1 MPDLHHDD
9 AQWGDLAVL
18 LREDRPEPD
27 PAFANRMDK
36 LVERGFQS
44 WSPPPRMQRTPWW
57 RPLLNG
63 PAIGVATL
71 VLIVAL
77 AIVLPKGDDF
87 GDSGG
92 SSSGGSASSSTSAGS
107 AEPQVGAN
115 AESAGGGSSAADSAG
130 ASIAG
135 STRSSG
141 GDLSVQSVVPPS
153 PGTGSPGSD
162 RARNRKIERSASLT
176 LATRPRDIDRVSDAI
191 QRETRAV
198 GGFVDSASVSASRY
212 GGNGDFEL
220 RVPTARLDTLMG
232 RLSRLAAV
240 RERADRSHDITA
252 EAVSARK
259 HLTDARAERSSLLR
273 QLGNATTL
281 AETAEIRARLE
292 IVSREIESAKA
303 GVRRVNNRANFST
316 VTVSLIADESAAPP
330 AKDDDSGWSPADAAR
345 DALRVLEVIAG
356 VVLISLAVLGPLA
369 ILALLVAG
377 SARWTTRRRRE
388 RALDAI

>member
-36 LVERGFQS
+36 LVERGFQG
-44 WSPPPRMQRTPWW
+44 WEPPPRVQKKPWW
-57 RPLLNG
+57 RPLMSG
-63 PAIGVATL
+63 PAIGVGVAAL
-71 VLIVAL
+71 LVAL
-77 AIVLPKGDDF
+77 VIALPKNGDDL
-87 GDSGG
+87 GSSGG
-92 SSSGGSASSSTSAGS
+92 SSSGSSGGSTATTQSGS
-107 AEPQVGAN
+107 AESAAAPQ
-115 AESAGGGSSAADSAG
+115 AEDSAGGSSAGG
-130 ASIAG
+130 A
-135 STRSSG
+135 RSSSN
-141 GDLSVQSVVPPS
+141 GDLSVQSIPPS
-153 PGTGSPGSD
+153 PGPGSPGSD
-162 RARNRKIERSASLT
+162 RKSARKVERAASLT
-176 LATRPRDIDRVSDAI
+176 LATRPRDVDRVSDAI
-191 QRETRAV
+191 QRETRTA
-198 GGFVDSASVSASRY
+198 GGFVVSASVSASRY

-259 HLTDARAERSSLLR
+259 HLADARAERSSLLR

-303 GVRRVNNRANFST
+303 GVRRVNNRADFST
-316 VTVSLIADESAAPP
+316 VTVSLIADASAAPP
-330 AKDDDSGWSPADAAR
+330 AENDDSGWSPADAAR

-356 VVLISLAVLGPLA
+356 VVLIGLAVLGPLA
-369 ILALLVAG
+369 ILAALVAG

-388 RALDAI
+388 RALDAV